1 MCQFVFLVL
10 GIYQFIHSSPQ
21 PCFRL
26 HLADTELTEKEVKLA
41 HDHVTVTVRPA
52 SESSLEKYFAQCLA

>member
-1 MCQFVFLVL
+1 MPVCVL
-10 GIYQFIHSSPQ
+10 SAWHISIHSSPQ